1 MYLIL
6 ALIVIGI
13 AAGWV
18 AERVVYREY
27 EVNWTE
33 AFIAGIA
40 GSFVGGLIANL
51 VAGEG
56 FALHPSGIIGS
67 IIGAIIVLYLWRLVR
82 RGA

>member
-6 ALIVIGI
+6 AFIVIGI

-56 FALHPSGIIGS
+56 FGLHPSGIIGS
-67 IIGAIIVLYLWRLVR
+67 IIGAIIVLFIWRAVR